1 LNQNG
6 VAEYPGSE
14 SLDTQSDVRLAT
26 AFDPTAPIDL
36 SEASSVDKPNE
47 EEFILPSL
55 FEETE
60 KYGPEIQDVIAQR
73 INDACSKKPME
84 SKLKELQEKYK
95 TPSNCQNLCVP
106 KVNLEL
112 WFDLPKESKNRH
124 LGMQELQKSIVKA
137 AQPILQ
143 LFNYTFKAKQERSNI
158 DPMLFLPMLADA
170 VTFLGHASYLT
181 SLKRKDMLKPDIAK
195 PYQAVCSKSQAIT
208 SYIFGDELPKHIK
221 EIGEVNKISRRVTSR
236 PF

>member
-1 LNQNG
+1 MKLNQNG

-26 AFDPTAPIDL
+26 AFDPTDPTDKSL
-36 SEASSVDKPNE
+36 SEASSVDKPN

-112 WFDLPKESKNRH
+112 WFDLPKESKNRD
-124 LGMQELQKSIVKA
+124 LGMQEL
-137 AQPILQ
+137 
-143 LFNYTFKAKQERSNI
+143 
-158 DPMLFLPMLADA
+158 
-170 VTFLGHASYLT
+170 
-181 SLKRKDMLKPDIAK
+181 
-195 PYQAVCSKSQAIT
+195 
-208 SYIFGDELPKHIK
+208 
-221 EIGEVNKISRRVTSR
+221 
-236 PF
+236 

>member
-1 LNQNG
+1 MKLNQNG

-36 SEASSVDKPNE
+36 SEASSVDKPN

-112 WFDLPKESKNRH
+112 WFDLPK
-124 LGMQELQKSIVKA
+124 G
-137 AQPILQ
+137 
-143 LFNYTFKAKQERSNI
+143 
-158 DPMLFLPMLADA
+158 
-170 VTFLGHASYLT
+170 
-181 SLKRKDMLKPDIAK
+181 
-195 PYQAVCSKSQAIT
+195 
-208 SYIFGDELPKHIK
+208 IK
-221 EIGEVNKISRRVTSR
+221 EQRPWYAGTAEVNC
-236 PF
+236 